1 MPKNFTKFAPIAAL
15 AWPPQPCLM
24 SKGCSNGVW
33 APFLTRV
40 GSLEAQGDTVVAI
53 ALASGPGPVVEDMSL
68 MAAAAPAMVFRARN
82 DQPEILA
89 CHHCVRQGLPEAG
102 PPRVTVEFGCGAKE
116 RQLAAGTEILTG
128 PLLLVQGTAEG
139 SLGAMLPQD
148 VESGRAEP
156 VFPNRFTELPLG
168 GGA

>member
-1 MPKNFTKFAPIAAL
+1 MAAL
-15 AWPPQPCLM
+15 AWPPQPCFM

-33 APFLTRV
+33 APFLTRL
-40 GSLEAQGDTVVAI
+40 GSLEAQGDTVVAV

-68 MAAAAPAMVFRARN
+68 MAAAAPAMIFRARN
-82 DQPEILA
+82 DQPEVLA
-89 CHHCVRQGLPEAG
+89 GHHCVRQGLPETG
-102 PPRVTVEFGCGAKE
+102 PTGVAVEFGPRGKQ

-156 VFPNRFTELPLG
+156 LLPIRFTELPLG